1 MLRARFS
8 LKRTAG
14 KLMHFLNGTGIP
26 SFCRSTR
33 NVSCCP
39 TASMMVFST
48 PCFARPK
55 LILARWR
62 EIACA
67 ALFGLAVVP
76 GSLFA
81 EGIQVR
87 IAELEADSDGYRLS
101 AEFDINF
108 TRTLEDAL
116 NKGVALYFV
125 TEFELVRPR
134 WYWFDQRVVELRQQ
148 FKLSYNALTR
158 QYRLSVGTLFQNY
171 ATLDEAVNVMSQL
184 HNRLVADKDALQ
196 KGQTYTAAL
205 RMKLDVSQLPKPFQ
219 INALASKD
227 WTLSSDWYRWEVT
240 P

>member
-1 MLRARFS
+1 
-8 LKRTAG
+8 
-14 KLMHFLNGTGIP
+14 
-26 SFCRSTR
+26 
-33 NVSCCP
+33 
-39 TASMMVFST
+39 MMVFST
-48 PCFARPK
+48 PCSARLK
-55 LILARWR
+55 LILPRWR
-62 EIACA
+62 GIACA
-67 ALFGLAVVP
+67 VLFFLALVP

-87 IAELEADSDGYRLS
+87 VAKLEADSEGYRLS

-108 TRTLEDAL
+108 THTLEEAL

-171 ATLDEAVNVMSQL
+171 ATLEEAVNVMSQL
-184 HNRLVADKDALQ
+184 HNRMVADKDALQ
-196 KGQTYTAAL
+196 KDQKYTAAL
-205 RMKLDVSQLPKPFQ
+205 RMKLDLSQLPKPFQ
-219 INALASKD
+219 VNALASDD